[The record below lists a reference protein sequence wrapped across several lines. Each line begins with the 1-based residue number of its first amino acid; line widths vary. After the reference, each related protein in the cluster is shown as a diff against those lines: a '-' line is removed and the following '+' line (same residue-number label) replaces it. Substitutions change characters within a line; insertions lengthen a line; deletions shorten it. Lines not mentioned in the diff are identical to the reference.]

1 MDSNELGKEIGAI
14 IGKLRLDAGETQQ
27 ELADSLGVKR
37 ETVNQWENGTR
48 QIKAEAIRKL
58 AQHFNTSADFLL
70 GLTKANTGDKNLQFV
85 CDYTG
90 LSENSI
96 RGLLRAKRFFHKKD
110 ASNTLVNN
118 FVSGY
123 FSMTMLYL
131 SRVQDS
137 AEQAK
142 EILAQ
147 TQKDYPDLN
156 AFKGN
161 LWDIINPLSAAEDAL
176 GMSLF
181 RFSRFCDD
189 IPDCLYNAGNT
200 LGNIEKYRTALLYSR
215 GTAEKCVEEIDA
227 EGNIKLSPLENNNGE
242 HQEN

>member
-1 MDSNELGKEIGAI
+1 MDSNESGKEIGAI
-14 IGKLRLDAGETQQ
+14 IGKLRSDAGETQQ

-37 ETVNQWENGTR
+37 ETVNQWEKGTR
-48 QIKAEAIRKL
+48 QIKADAIKKL

-70 GLTKANTGDKNLQFV
+70 GLTGANTGDKNLQFV

-96 RGLLRAKRFFHKKD
+96 REILRAKSFFRKKNT
-110 ASNTLVNN
+110 SNTLVNN

-123 FSMTMLYL
+123 FSTIMFYL
-131 SRVQDS
+131 SRVQES
-137 AEQAK
+137 AEQAEK
-142 EILAQ
+142 IIAQ
-147 TQKDYPDLN
+147 TQRDYPDLN

-161 LWDIINPLSAAEDAL
+161 LWDIIDPLSAAEDTLAL
-176 GMSLF
+176 SLF
-181 RFSRFCDD
+181 RFSQICEN
-189 IPDCLYNAGNT
+189 IPDCLYNVGNT
-200 LGNIEKYRTALLYSR
+200 LSDIDEYRNALIYSR